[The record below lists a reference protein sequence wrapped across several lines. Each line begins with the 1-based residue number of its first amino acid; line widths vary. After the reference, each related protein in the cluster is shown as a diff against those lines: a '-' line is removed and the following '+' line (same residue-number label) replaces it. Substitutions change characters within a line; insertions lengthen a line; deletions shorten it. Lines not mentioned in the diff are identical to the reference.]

1 MRNLTTVAFISIL
14 GLSSTELLA
23 DTKQELT
30 IQLAVQQYHLKQ
42 QLASEVQ
49 QQAEQSMKLTVTAL
63 MNQQPDQLSDIQL
76 AQQSKAATV
85 QQGAE

>member
-30 IQLAVQQYHLKQ
+30 IQLTVQQYHLKR

-63 MNQQPDQLSDIQL
+63 LQQPNQVSDIQL

>member
-30 IQLAVQQYHLKQ
+30 IQLAVQQYHLQQ

-63 MNQQPDQLSDIQL
+63 LQQPNQVSDIQL
-76 AQQSKAATV
+76 AQQSKAVTV